1 MHIYFTLYIPVICS
15 IQVGHHGLLS
25 TVVVGSTADAVGS
38 VCQLLWL
45 EQQLVLFVG
54 SVVYCCGWNNSWCC
68 WLCYQLLRLEQ
79 QLVVLTLLST
89 AVVETTADAVGSVV
103 NCGGQKQQQFL
114 AFYYIITQFTMQSLF
129 SDY

>member
-1 MHIYFTLYIPVICS
+1 MGCCP
-15 IQVGHHGLLS
+15 
-25 TVVVGSTADAVGS
+25 
-38 VCQLLWL
+38 LLWL
-45 EQQLVLFVG
+45 DQQLMLLDLFVNCCGWNNSWCCWICLSTAVVGTTAGVVG

-68 WLCYQLLRLEQ
+68 WLCYQLLLLEQ

-103 NCGGQKQQQFL
+103 NCCGQKQQQFL

>member
-1 MHIYFTLYIPVICS
+1 MGCCP
-15 IQVGHHGLLS
+15 
-25 TVVVGSTADAVGS
+25 
-38 VCQLLWL
+38 LLWL
-45 EQQLVLFVG
+45 DQQLMLLDLFVNCCGWNTAGVVG

-79 QLVVLTLLST
+79 QLVVLTPLST

-103 NCGGQKQQQFL
+103 NCCGQKQQQFL